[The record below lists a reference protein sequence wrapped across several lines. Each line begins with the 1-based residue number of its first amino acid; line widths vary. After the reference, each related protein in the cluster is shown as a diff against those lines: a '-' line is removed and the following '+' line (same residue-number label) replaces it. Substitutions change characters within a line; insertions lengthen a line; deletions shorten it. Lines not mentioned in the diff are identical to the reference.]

1 MFTPNVIFAIVIVI
15 AIAFIIVFAVRVVP
29 QGFECVVERFGRYQ
43 KTLKPGLNIIIPIM
57 DRVANKMNMKECVL
71 NVSRQEIIS
80 KDNASVEVDGV
91 AFFQVL
97 DAKRATYTI
106 NNLVFALDNLII
118 TNIRTVLGA
127 MDLDEMLSNRDAINA
142 KLLRVLDEATD
153 PWGVKIVRVEIR
165 DIQPPKDLLDSMAK
179 QMKAEREKRAE
190 ILKAEGIKQ
199 SNILQAEGQKQSEI
213 LKAEGEKRSLE
224 LNAEG
229 EKAAQYR
236 QAEANER
243 LAEAE
248 AAATGYVSKAISE
261 GRLEAIQFFIAQD
274 YIKALGNIASADNS
288 KTIMMPVDSSGIIGS
303 VGGISE
309 LLKQINLQSNVTN
322 ITK

>member
-1 MFTPNVIFAIVIVI
+1 MFNLGGVFAIVIVVAVIFVI
-15 AIAFIIVFAVRVVP
+15 ALAVRVVP
-29 QGFECVVERFGRYQ
+29 QGFELVVERFGRYQ
-43 KTLKPGLNIIIPIM
+43 KTLAPGLNLIIPLM
-57 DRVANKMNMKECVL
+57 DRVANKVNMKECVL

-80 KDNASVEVDGV
+80 RDNASVEVDGV

-127 MDLDEMLSNRDAINA
+127 MDLDEMLSNRDVINA
-142 KLLRVLDEATD
+142 KLLHVLDEATD

-165 DIQPPKDLLDSMAK
+165 DIQPPKDLLDAMAQ

-199 SNILQAEGQKQSEI
+199 SQILKAEGEKQSAI
-213 LKAEGEKRSLE
+213 LKAEGEKRSIE
-224 LNAEG
+224 LQAEG
-229 EKAAQYR
+229 EKQAQFR

-248 AAATGYVSKAISE
+248 AKATDYVSKAISE
-261 GRLEAIQFFIAQD
+261 GRLEAIQYFIAQD
-274 YIKALGNIASADNS
+274 YVKALGNIASAENS

-309 LLKQINLQSNVTN
+309 LLKQINLQSNITN
-322 ITK
+322 VK